1 MLEKLAHVGDQWRAR
16 YRTLSTNTPK
26 AQHTRASLA
35 LLYFSVADPILAP
48 VLYQPYPTTWPTYTA
63 KEKLADWLEHYSVS
77 QDLVIW
83 HSSYIIDTPSPV
95 YDANDSRWTLSI
107 SHAGKIV
114 ILRPAHIILAT
125 GTLGPPRM
133 PTIPGAS
140 DFLGQTLHASA
151 FSGAAPYVGK
161 KVLVV
166 GAANTGADVAQD
178 LYHSGAASVTL
189 LQRSSTCVVSAAW
202 MRAHFAREY
211 PDGVPTEVRDFK
223 SAGFP
228 LGLLE
233 RIVRKGKAEGKG
245 PQDSEADKA
254 MKEGMKKRG
263 FKLNEGWEGLGAYF
277 LVLDRFAGTSL
288 PLPSSRWCALTLVC
302 RTGHCP
308 YLTLSPFWFGI
319 MLTTM

>member
-1 MLEKLAHVGDQWRAR
+1 MLEKLARVGDQWRAR

-26 AQHTRASLA
+26 QQHTRASLA
-35 LLYFSVADPILAP
+35 LLCFSADPSP

-63 KEKLADWLEHYSVS
+63 KEKLADWFEYYSAS
-77 QDLVIW
+77 QDLVVW
-83 HSSYIIDTPSPV
+83 LSSYIINTPRPV
-95 YDANDSRWTLSI
+95 YDAKASRWTISV

-140 DFLGQTLHASA
+140 AFLGQTLHAST
-151 FSGAAPYVGK
+151 FYGAAPYAGK

-178 LYHSGAASVTL
+178 LYHSGAASVTM
-189 LQRSSTCVVSAAW
+189 LQRSSTCIVSETW
-202 MRAHFAREY
+202 MRAHWAREY
-211 PDGVPTEVRDFK
+211 PDGIPTDVRDFK

-233 RIVRKGKAEGKG
+233 RIVRKLKAGGKG
-245 PQDSEADKA
+245 PQDNEADKA
-254 MKEGMKKRG
+254 MKEGMKMRG
-263 FKLNEGWEGLGAYF
+263 FRLNEGWEGLGAYF
-277 LVLDRFAGTSL
+277 LVLDRFGGT
-288 PLPSSRWCALTLVC
+288 PIRLPSMRLYALTIAYH
-302 RTGHCP
+302 TGHCP
-308 YLTLSPFWFGI
+308 YLTLSLLYFGSNADD
-319 MLTTM
+319 